1 MKNETEIQFDDT
13 VVFDDGNYDPTLLDL
28 RFKLGRL
35 RNQYQTEERSYEDL
49 PEFISGIPRVLLVI
63 IAKHSN
69 PTGFKDIHRPTR
81 NEVIAGAIKFTDE
94 MINDYG
100 ANLSLSMQTFKKRQN
115 ASVGNQPK

>member
-1 MKNETEIQFDDT
+1 MKNETEFDDT

-35 RNQYQTEERSYEDL
+35 RNQYQTEDRSYEDL
-49 PEFISGIPRVLLVI
+49 PEFISGIPRVLLVRVAI
-63 IAKHSN
+63 HSN
-69 PTGFKDIHRPTR
+69 PDGFKDIQNPTR
-81 NEVIAGAIKFTDE
+81 NEVIEGAIKFADE

-115 ASVGNQPK
+115 A